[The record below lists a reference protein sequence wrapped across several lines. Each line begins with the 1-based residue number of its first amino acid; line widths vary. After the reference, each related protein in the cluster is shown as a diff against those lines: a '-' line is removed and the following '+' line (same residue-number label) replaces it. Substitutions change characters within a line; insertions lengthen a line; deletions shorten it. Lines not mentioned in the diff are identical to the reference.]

1 LNKLVSIIVPCYNQ
15 AQYLP
20 DALESVLAQTYSDW
34 ECIIVND
41 SSPDNTEAIAR
52 EWCEKDKRFQYIH
65 KKNGGVSSA
74 RNVGIKNSSGKFILP
89 LDADDKISVDYLRLA
104 VFEFEKTPDLKLVYG
119 QAEFF
124 GQKDGVW
131 KLWSYSYELLL
142 QLNIIY
148 CSAIY
153 KRSDY
158 EEANG
163 YDELMINGLEDWE
176 FWISLLK
183 SNGKIKLL
191 NETVFYYRIKDVS
204 RNKMINTISE
214 RALYDFVF
222 TKHLNTYLEY
232 FDNPI
237 ALYAREKFI
246 NDELNAIKESRVY
259 KFSNKIIRLKRFLSG
274 R

>member
-1 LNKLVSIIVPCYNQ
+1 MALVSIIVPCYNQ

-20 DALESVLAQTYSDW
+20 DALTSVLAQTYSNW
-34 ECIIVND
+34 ECIVVD
-41 SSPDNTEAIAR
+41 DGSPDNTETIAN
-52 EWCEKDKRFQYIH
+52 EWCEKDKRFQYIL

-74 RNVGIKNSSGKFILP
+74 RNVGIKISSGKFILP
-89 LDADDKISVDYLRLA
+89 LDADDKISADYLQLA
-104 VFEFEKTPDLKLVYG
+104 VFEFEKTPDLQLVYG
-119 QAEFF
+119 QAEYF
-124 GQKDGVW
+124 GQKDGAW
-131 KLWSYSYELLL
+131 KLWPYSYELLL

-153 KRSDY
+153 KRSEYDKT
-158 EEANG
+158 NG
-163 YDELMINGLEDWE
+163 YDELMMDGLEDWE

-183 SNGKIKLL
+183 SNARVKLL
-191 NETVFYYRIKDVS
+191 DETVFYYRIKDVS
-204 RNKMINTISE
+204 RNKMINTKSE

-222 TKHLNTYLEY
+222 TKHLDTYLQY

-246 NDELNAIKESRVY
+246 KDELNAIKKSRVY